1 MELIVLSKNDLKDL
15 LDRIVERAVTRSM
28 GEIEALSE
36 DTAPKEWLTNKEA
49 QRFLGLSKTTL
60 QRYRDD
66 GVLPYSKLGGNI
78 YYRYENVVAVLGEHA
93 ME

>member
-1 MELIVLSKNDLKDL
+1 MELIVLSKTDLKNL
-15 LDRIVERAVTRSM
+15 LDRVVGRAVTRSLD
-28 GEIEALSE
+28 EVETLSE
-36 DTAPKEWLTNKEA
+36 DAAPKEWLTNQEA

-78 YYRYENVVAVLGEHA
+78 YYRYEHVVDVLDEHA
-93 ME
+93 VE